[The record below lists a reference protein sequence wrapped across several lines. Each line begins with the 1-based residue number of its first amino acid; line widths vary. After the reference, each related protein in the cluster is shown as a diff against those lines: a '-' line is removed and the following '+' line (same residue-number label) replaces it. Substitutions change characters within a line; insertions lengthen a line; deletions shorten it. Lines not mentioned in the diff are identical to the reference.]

1 MDTLTKDLSGWTTED
16 LFSEV
21 LSRSAGN
28 RQALDQIQATMM
40 RALLKDR
47 DDERT

>member
-1 MDTLTKDLSGWTTED
+1 MGTLTKDFSGWTTED

-21 LSRSAGN
+21 LSRSA
-28 RQALDQIQATMM
+28 RQQQALDQIQATMM

-47 DDERT
+47 DDKRT